1 MSMRAATI
9 LDERPRVSGPAEA
22 RALIEAVLE
31 ALGALSHLV
40 GEETELVR
48 AGRLPEAMT
57 REARKTELAGI
68 YMRGVEQVKLNAVAL
83 ARFAPDLVRR
93 LKDAHLSFQL
103 LIETNQLVLATARA
117 VSESIIRDLAAD
129 ANKPMRAAGYG
140 PAASVG
146 AGVYARPNSGPLV
159 VSKRL

>member
-1 MSMRAATI
+1 MLAAKPI
-9 LDERPRVSGPAEA
+9 LDERPRIADALSA
-22 RALIEAVLE
+22 RALVEAVLE

-57 REARKTELAGI
+57 REPRKTELAGI

-83 ARFAPDLVRR
+83 ARFVPDQVKR
-93 LKDAHLSFQL
+93 LKEAHLAFQG
-103 LIETNQLVLATARA
+103 LIETNQIVLATARA
-117 VSESIIRDLAAD
+117 VSESVIRELATD

-140 PAASVG
+140 PAATVG
-146 AGVYARPNSGPLV
+146 AGIYSRPNAGPLV
-159 VSKRL
+159 VSRRL

>member
-1 MSMRAATI
+1 MSAANLI
-9 LDERPRVSGPAEA
+9 LDERPRVADALTA

-48 AGRLPEAMT
+48 AGRLPEAMS
-57 REARKTELAGI
+57 REPRKTELAGI

-83 ARFAPDLVRR
+83 ARFVPDQVKR
-93 LKDAHLSFQL
+93 LKDAHLAFQN
-103 LIETNQLVLATARA
+103 LIETNQIVLATARA
-117 VSESIIRDLAAD
+117 VSESVIRDLAAD
-129 ANKPMRAAGYG
+129 ANRPMRANGYG

-146 AGVYARPNSGPLV
+146 AGAFARPNSGPLV
-159 VSKRL
+159 VSRSL

>member
-1 MSMRAATI
+1 MPVAKPV
-9 LDERPRVSGPAEA
+9 LDERPRIADPLGA

-57 REARKTELAGI
+57 REPRKTELAGI

-83 ARFAPDLVRR
+83 ARFVPGEVKR
-93 LKDAHLSFQL
+93 LKDAHHAFQG
-103 LIETNQLVLATARA
+103 LIETNQIVLATARA
-117 VSESIIRDLAAD
+117 R
-129 ANKPMRAAGYG
+129 
-140 PAASVG
+140 
-146 AGVYARPNSGPLV
+146 
-159 VSKRL
+159 

>member
-1 MSMRAATI
+1 MLAAKPI
-9 LDERPRVSGPAEA
+9 LDERPRIADALSA

-57 REARKTELAGI
+57 REPRKTELAGF

-83 ARFAPDLVRR
+83 ARFVPDQVKR
-93 LKDAHLSFQL
+93 LKEAHHAFQG
-103 LIETNQLVLATARA
+103 LIETNQIVLATARA
-117 VSESIIRDLAAD
+117 VSESIVRDLAAD
-129 ANKPMRAAGYG
+129 ANRPTKAAGYG
-140 PAASVG
+140 PTATVG
-146 AGVYARPNSGPLV
+146 AGAFARPNSGPLM
-159 VSKRL
+159 VSRRL

>member
-1 MSMRAATI
+1 MLAAKPI
-9 LDERPRVSGPAEA
+9 LDERPRIADALSA

-57 REARKTELAGI
+57 REPRKTELAGI

-83 ARFAPDLVRR
+83 ARLVPDQVKR
-93 LKDAHLSFQL
+93 LKDAHLAFQG
-103 LIETNQLVLATARA
+103 LIETNQIVLATARA
-117 VSESIIRDLAAD
+117 VSESIVRDLAAD
-129 ANKPMRAAGYG
+129 ANKPMRANGYG
-140 PAASVG
+140 PAATVG
-146 AGVYARPNSGPLV
+146 AGVFARPNSGPLV
-159 VSKRL
+159 VSRRL

>member
-1 MSMRAATI
+1 MSVAERI
-9 LDERPRVSGPAEA
+9 LDERPRVSGAADA

-48 AGRLPEAMT
+48 AGRLPEAMQ
-57 REARKTELAGI
+57 REPRKTELAGI

-83 ARFAPDLVRR
+83 ARFAPELVKR
-93 LKDAHLSFQL
+93 LKDSHLAFQL
-103 LIETNQLVLATARA
+103 LIETNQIVLATARA
-117 VSESIIRDLAAD
+117 VSESVIRDLASD

-140 PAASVG
+140 PTASVG
-146 AGVYARPNSGPLV
+146 TGLYARPNAGPLV
-159 VSKRL
+159 VSRRL

>member
-1 MSMRAATI
+1 MLAARPI
-9 LDERPRVSGPAEA
+9 LDERPRIADALGA

-57 REARKTELAGI
+57 REPRKTELAGI

-83 ARFAPDLVRR
+83 ARFVPAEVKR
-93 LKDAHLSFQL
+93 LKDAHLAFQG
-103 LIETNQLVLATARA
+103 LIETNQIVLATARA
-117 VSESIIRDLAAD
+117 VSELIVRDLAAD
-129 ANKPMRAAGYG
+129 ANKPMRANGYG
-140 PAASVG
+140 PAATVG
-146 AGVYARPNSGPLV
+146 AGVFARPNSGPLV
-159 VSKRL
+159 VSRRL

>member
-1 MSMRAATI
+1 MSVAERI
-9 LDERPRVSGPAEA
+9 LDERPRVAGAADA

-48 AGRLPEAMT
+48 AGRLPEAMQ
-57 REARKTELAGI
+57 REPRKTELAGI

-83 ARFAPDLVRR
+83 ARFAPELVKR
-93 LKDAHLSFQL
+93 LKEAHLAFQL
-103 LIETNQLVLATARA
+103 LIETNQIVLATARA
-117 VSESIIRDLAAD
+117 VSESVIRDLASD

-140 PAASVG
+140 PAAAVG
-146 AGVYARPNSGPLV
+146 AGLYARPNSGPLV
-159 VSKRL
+159 VSRRL